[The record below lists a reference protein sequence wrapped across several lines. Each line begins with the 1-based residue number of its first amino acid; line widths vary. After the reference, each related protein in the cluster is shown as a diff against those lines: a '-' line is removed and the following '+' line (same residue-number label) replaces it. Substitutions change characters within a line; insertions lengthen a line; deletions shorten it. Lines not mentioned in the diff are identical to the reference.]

1 MMWFHFRTTQ
11 RSSIPTRHPYA
22 AARLITTVNTQKTSL
37 PLYLSTSPNHTNS
50 LKCRFSCPSVYCV
63 GLNTFFASVFPLLS
77 LLYLNIKTLSALK
90 RLIKERTSQGM
101 ELASL
106 VSVTANPVSGHVLTV
121 GGHQDIESKYL
132 GSLDL
137 LNDIF
142 WILVLISYLS

>member
-1 MMWFHFRTTQ
+1 MIPLQDYTEVKYPNATSLR
-11 RSSIPTRHPYA
+11 RSPTYYNGNKY
-22 AARLITTVNTQKTSL
+22 LKTSTSST
-37 PLYLSTSPNHTNS
+37 YLTPPHQTNS
-50 LKCRFSCPSVYCV
+50 YCFSCPSVYCV

-121 GGHQDIESKYL
+121 GGHQDIEGNYL
-132 GSLDL
+132 SSLDL

-142 WILVLISYLS
+142 WILVLFS